1 MRNDGMSPI
10 NGPRGRNEMNTQI
23 RTLVL
28 AGLLTSCPFVIG
40 APARADEVT
49 HWNQVATDVTA
60 AAHADPLTESR
71 LFAMLHVA
79 MHDAVNRVEPRSERY
94 LSASSDARGA
104 SAPAA
109 AAVAA
114 HDTLVALF
122 PAGREAFDAALVESL
137 RTAGGGVE
145 AERGAAVGRAV
156 AQAVLA
162 RRGADGSAR
171 TVAYTPGTKAGAYQ
185 PTPPDLTPAWAV
197 QWGEVTP
204 FVLRSPSQFRPGP
217 PPAVDG
223 ESALGDIAVVRS
235 IGAKDHSLR
244 SDEQSE
250 IARYWYENSTQGWNR
265 IARTVAA
272 GRSLDLHESARLFA
286 LLNLALADGYIAVF
300 DAKYHYAY
308 WRPVTAI
315 RAKGEADWLSYM
327 ATPPIPDYPSGHTVE
342 GAAAA
347 AVLARFFGT
356 DFVSFRMVSGDP
368 YPGIERGF
376 WSFAEA
382 ARENGASRVLAGIHF
397 PTAVEAGYAQG
408 TAVGAWVY
416 DHALR
421 PIGTERA
428 SARASR

>member
-1 MRNDGMSPI
+1 
-10 NGPRGRNEMNTQI
+10 MNTRV
-23 RTLVL
+23 RTIIL
-28 AGLLTSCPFVIG
+28 AGILTPCPFVLTG

-60 AAHADPLTESR
+60 AARADPLTESR

-79 MHDAVNRVEPRSERY
+79 MHDAVNGVEPRYDRY
-94 LSASSDARGA
+94 LSSAPDARGA
-104 SAPAA
+104 SASTA

-122 PAGREAFDAALVESL
+122 PAGREVFDATLVASL
-137 RTAGGGVE
+137 RAAGGSAE
-145 AERGAAVGRAV
+145 AERGVTVGRAV
-156 AQAVLA
+156 ARAVLA
-162 RRGADGSAR
+162 KRGADGSAR
-171 TVAYTPGTKAGAYQ
+171 TVAFMPGTKPGAYR

-197 QWGEVTP
+197 QWGEVAP
-204 FVLRSPSQFRPGP
+204 FVLRSPSQFRPET
-217 PPAVDG
+217 PPAVD
-223 ESALGDIAVVRS
+223 SARALADVAVVRL
-235 IGAKDHSLR
+235 IGAKEHATR
-244 SDEQSE
+244 TDEQSE

-265 IARTVAA
+265 IARTVATSR
-272 GRSLDLHESARLFA
+272 GIDLHESARLFA
-286 LLNLALADGYIAVF
+286 LLNMALADGYVAVF

-315 RAKGEADWLSYM
+315 RATGDPGWLSYL

-356 DFVSFRMVSGDP
+356 DFVTFRMVSGEP

-376 WSFAEA
+376 WSFSEA

-397 PTAVEAGYAQG
+397 PTAVEVGYAQG
-408 TAVGAWVY
+408 TSVGAWVY
-416 DHALR
+416 EHALR
-421 PIGTERA
+421 PLATERA
-428 SARASR
+428 PAAPPARASR